1 MFCYYFQ
8 DFLKRTIFYFSVLS
22 VLNAFTVEE
31 LKGINYEV
39 DISVTPVKKEV
50 SDFP

>member
-1 MFCYYFQ
+1 MFSYYFQ
-8 DFLKRTIFYFSVLS
+8 DYLLRIIFYFSVINILK
-22 VLNAFTVEE
+22 AFTVDE

-50 SDFP
+50 SDCA